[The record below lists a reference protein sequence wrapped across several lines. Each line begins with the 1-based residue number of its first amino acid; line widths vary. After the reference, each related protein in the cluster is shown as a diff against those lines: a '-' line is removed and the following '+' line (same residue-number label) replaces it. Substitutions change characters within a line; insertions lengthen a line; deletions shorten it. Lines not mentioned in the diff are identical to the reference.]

1 MTVLKKKVLTY
12 NIDEEVEADD
22 LVEKAKQDHDYKI
35 TKTEKKLK
43 VVKSK
48 GQVIDQYYII
58 SITQEYIDIE

>member
-58 SITQEYIDIE
+58 SITQELIEE

>member
-58 SITQEYIDIE
+58 SITQELIDIE

>member
-22 LVEKAKQDHDYKI
+22 LVEKAKQDHDYKV
-35 TKTEKKLK
+35 TKTEKKIK

-48 GQVIDQYYII
+48 GEIIDIYWILT
-58 SITQEYIDIE
+58 ITQEYIDIE